1 MFIGFGKISIVITAT
16 ADNAVAVSITK
27 SAFLLGPLVVGIK

>member
-1 MFIGFGKISIVITAT
+1 MFFGFGKINIVITAT
-16 ADNAVAVSITK
+16 AQNAIAVSASK